1 MKIVWRWPKIL
12 GCTKTFAWQFK
23 FFWCSGW
30 QDIVFI
36 SYSVSTLTSCD
47 PLKHSSRD
55 KRNLAGTFRQPSRG
69 MPVVL
74 VTRRHYANVDT
85 TNPQP
90 ARSQPPKPSR
100 HHADTMF
107 TLEPRSGQTVIPQH
121 WWKTTENWDSVWLG
135 FLWLYEKRLPRFL
148 SFSLL
153 LCRVAKLD
161 RIHNYHPSP
170 SHMARN
176 QQLEWSTNSLQPC
189 RKGEASSES
198 PLFATRFLD
207 RTIGNWNS
215 QYSANLLQCL
225 TTTVL
230 HPQVLGN

>member
-12 GCTKTFAWQFK
+12 GCTKTLAWQFK

-30 QDIVFI
+30 QDIAFI

-47 PLKHSSRD
+47 PLKHSRRD
-55 KRNLAGTFRQPSRG
+55 KRNLTGTFRQPSRG

-107 TLEPRSGQTVIPQH
+107 TLEPRSGQTVIPPALM
-121 WWKTTENWDSVWLG
+121 ENN
-135 FLWLYEKRLPRFL
+135 R
-148 SFSLL
+148 
-153 LCRVAKLD
+153 KL
-161 RIHNYHPSP
+161 R
-170 SHMARN
+170 
-176 QQLEWSTNSLQPC
+176 
-189 RKGEASSES
+189 
-198 PLFATRFLD
+198 
-207 RTIGNWNS
+207 
-215 QYSANLLQCL
+215 QCL
-225 TTTVL
+225 TWISLTVWETTANIPVIQ
-230 HPQVLGN
+230 PTIVPCC